1 MVVVSVRG
9 YKKTSKGRK
18 IIGELWVKDVPKTL
32 ERYWKQKQDYD
43 YEAKKTAFMEKASD
57 VEELRVVLAAQPVLA
72 SVSQKKPIYCEY
84 GVGGGTIEERVDY
97 VLGLL
102 GTEISITDVFEEGDW
117 VDSVSASK
125 GKGFQGPVKRWGIK
139 ILQHKTRKGRRAVGS
154 IGPWTPSH
162 MFYTVPRAGQMG
174 FHQRTEYNLKV
185 VSIGESGRDITPSG
199 GFNKYGVIHSNYFM
213 LLGSVPGPTNR
224 FIRFR
229 RALRPSAKATDQKP
243 EVIYIDS
250 ASI

>member
-1 MVVVSVRG
+1 M
-9 YKKTSKGRK
+9 
-18 IIGELWVKDVPKTL
+18 
-32 ERYWKQKQDYD
+32 
-43 YEAKKTAFMEKASD
+43 
-57 VEELRVVLAAQPVLA
+57 VLAAQPTLA
-72 SVSQKKPIYCEY
+72 SVSQKKPIFCEY
-84 GVGGGTIEERVDY
+84 GVGGGSIDEQAEY
-97 VLGLL
+97 VMGILGSEL
-102 GTEISITDVFEEGDW
+102 SITDVFEEGDW
-117 VDSVSASK
+117 VDSISASK

-139 ILQHKTRKGRRAVGS
+139 ILQNKTRKARRAVGS
-154 IGPWTPSH
+154 IGPWKPAH
-162 MFYTVPRAGQMG
+162 MFYTVPRSGQMG

-199 GFNKYGVIHSNYFM
+199 GFHKYGVVRSSYFM
-213 LLGSVPGPTNR
+213 LLGSVPGPTSR